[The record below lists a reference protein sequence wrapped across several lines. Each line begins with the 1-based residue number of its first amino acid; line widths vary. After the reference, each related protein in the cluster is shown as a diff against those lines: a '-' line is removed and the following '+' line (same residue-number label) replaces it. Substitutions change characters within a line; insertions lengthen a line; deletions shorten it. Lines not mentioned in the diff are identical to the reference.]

1 MGETHQRMLKYRLR
15 KLFELG
21 INKDESLVQGSNW
34 ITEEDFK
41 AIFPDDLE
49 FKVEF
54 RNGDR
59 FEGSL
64 FYLWNNVFTDK
75 TFNNKLSDINKK
87 IDIFR
92 KALKDGRNP
101 YLELLKRIYPSAE
114 ERFLE
119 HAITFATAFNRLG
132 VERLTPTERGHS
144 ADELAYIWHIY
155 LMKQAFDL
163 E

>member
-1 MGETHQRMLKYRLR
+1 MR

-34 ITEEDFK
+34 ITEDDFK
-41 AIFPDDLE
+41 AIFPDNLE

-64 FYLWNNVFTDK
+64 FYLWNDVFTESTFEDK
-75 TFNNKLSDINKK
+75 LNKINDRIQTFRDAIKN
-87 IDIFR
+87 
-92 KALKDGRNP
+92 GRNP
-101 YLELLKRIYPSAE
+101 YLEILKGFYPSVE

-119 HAITFATAFNRLG
+119 NALTFATAFSRLG

-144 ADELAYIWHIY
+144 AGELAYIWHIY
-155 LMKQAFDL
+155 LMKQAFNL